1 MFAATEGRTESS
13 PGRPSGRG
21 GKFYR
26 RAGERRG
33 MRDVCIVGGGVS
45 GLAASIFTAR
55 AGLDTFVISEGPRP
69 SSSRTQS
76 GDDGGESILARN
88 ASLENY
94 PGFPDGVD
102 ARQYLRLV
110 REQAQNAGATFEL
123 GRVARAEPVAE
134 SDLEQGFV
142 LETEGGD
149 PLEARR
155 VIAASWPD
163 SDYLEPLDVGRVQRG
178 SKHFVSVDDGGRTA
192 VNGVYAAGRIAGEPH
207 QAIVAAGHGAKVGLA
222 VIHDSDVSFYHDWVT
237 PEGYF
242 TGRGREVPPG
252 CEEIDEEERKRRDE
266 RARETILEAF
276 AEPLDEE
283 PTMHPSV
290 ADSSDE

>member
-1 MFAATEGRTESS
+1 MTT
-13 PGRPSGRG
+13 
-21 GKFYR
+21 
-26 RAGERRG
+26 
-33 MRDVCIVGGGVS
+33 RDVCIVGGGVS
-45 GLAASIFTAR
+45 GLTASIFTAR
-55 AGLDTFVISEGPRP
+55 AGLDTLVV
-69 SSSRTQS
+69 
-76 GDDGGESILARN
+76 DGGESILARN

-94 PGFPDGVD
+94 PGFPDGLD
-102 ARQYLRLV
+102 ARRFLDLT
-110 REQAQNAGATFEL
+110 REQARSAGAEFEL
-123 GRVARAEPVAE
+123 GVVERVTQRDPDDPEA
-134 SDLEQGFV
+134 GFR

-163 SDYLEPLDVGRVQRG
+163 SEYLVPLDVGRSQQG
-178 SKHFVSVDDGGRTA
+178 SKYVVETDEAGRTA
-192 VNGVYAAGRIAGEPH
+192 VDGVYGAGKIADEPH
-207 QAIVAAGHGAKVGLA
+207 QLVVTAGHGAKVALA
-222 VIHDSDVSFYHDWVT
+222 VVHDSEVPFYHDWVT

-252 CEEIDEEERKRRDE
+252 CEEIDDEERRRRDE

-290 ADSSDE
+290 DRS